1 MQVKNGKVRAHLS
14 WRSREHRVCKG
25 WRKLPTVTRWKGGV
39 GSGREGLEWQAE
51 ARPSGPQ
58 SVSILYPHPPYKWL
72 LENYI
77 SLQTSSSDFIWRSL
91 QQGTCKSDHKQI
103 LEGDLKKGLSWESH
117 ITSLQN
123 GRLGGTQ
130 NFGR

>member
-1 MQVKNGKVRAHLS
+1 MKNGKVRAHLS

-58 SVSILYPHPPYKWL
+58 SGLGFHTESKDGFTFLK
-72 LENYI
+72 
-77 SLQTSSSDFIWRSL
+77 
-91 QQGTCKSDHKQI
+91 DHFRFWGSGS
-103 LEGDLKKGLSWESH
+103 EG
-117 ITSLQN
+117 
-123 GRLGGTQ
+123 
-130 NFGR
+130 